1 MAKEKISFKNGS
13 RFCYS
18 VKENNL
24 NDFYDKIIELSTMS
38 DEDYL
43 IDLRLDY
50 LINKK
55 IDIQDIIKCIVKAK
69 KVLTKDFEVDRQFI
83 ATIRNFSNGGNC
95 LISDK
100 NYLEIVETLY
110 EKPSVDAIDIDYDFY
125 ESKSTQIKKMFSG
138 MLSRK
143 KTLIITYTCR
153 DKILSKED
161 YDNLFKTL
169 IKTPA
174 YIVKIVTKAFSTED
188 TEKLMN
194 AAREYDNL
202 LKKNNKVAVV
212 ISTGKLGILSR
223 VWYEYSNTM
232 IVYLDA
238 YDLDMV
244 PQGEINKKVFDK
256 CRKLISNLDEFS
268 DLSNGI
274 QDVL

>member
-1 MAKEKISFKNGS
+1 MAKEKLSFKNGI

-24 NDFYDKIIELSTMS
+24 KDFYDKIIELSTMS
-38 DEDYL
+38 DEDY
-43 IDLRLDY
+43 IIELRLDY

-55 IDIQDIIKCIVKAK
+55 IDIQDIIKCISNVK
-69 KVLTKDFEVDRQFI
+69 KVLTNDYEVQRQFI

-95 LISDK
+95 LINDK

-125 ESKSTQIKKMFSG
+125 ESKSTQIKKMFSN
-138 MLSRK
+138 MLSNK
-143 KTLIITYTCR
+143 KSLIITYTCR
-153 DKILSKED
+153 DKVLNKEE
-161 YDNLFKTL
+161 YDEIFKTL

-174 YIVKIVTKAFSTED
+174 YILKIVTKAFSTED
-188 TEKLMN
+188 TEKLLN
-194 AAREYDNL
+194 TAREYDNV

-223 VWYEYSNTM
+223 VWYEYTNTM

-238 YDLDMV
+238 YELDMV

-274 QDVL
+274 HDVL

>member
-69 KVLTKDFEVDRQFI
+69 KVLTKDYEVDRQFI

-95 LISDK
+95 LIDDK

-153 DKILSKED
+153 DKILSKEE

-174 YIVKIVTKAFSTED
+174 YIVKIVSKAFSTED

-202 LKKNNKVAVV
+202 LKKIK
-212 ISTGKLGILSR
+212 
-223 VWYEYSNTM
+223 
-232 IVYLDA
+232 
-238 YDLDMV
+238 
-244 PQGEINKKVFDK
+244 
-256 CRKLISNLDEFS
+256 
-268 DLSNGI
+268 
-274 QDVL
+274 